1 MLTWLTNDFARF
13 WSAAAA
19 VSILQHARTL
29 DSYMRIMYDEKQ
41 AKIHGVTCLHI
52 HFHCL
57 LTAQCP
63 KIPADCFKSVKSS
76 TFLCSNSVSV
86 NNGSWCYDDV
96 ESTAKRWCESSMSLH
111 VASNSVFRFRGTLF
125 SPRPLLATHRPTLH
139 EIRHCS
145 GHFSQQ
151 QLRRSV
157 ICMAGPRHLLDRR
170 TETGER
176 TGGRLLGRSQ
186 GRAAGRRG
194 PRQAWP
200 GVRPGWTGHTLQG
213 GDRRHDRAAD
223 WLHCSHDNEYWT
235 SVVVVTAD
243 AVPAL
248 LISLNR
254 ISLHFQARITR
265 PIWRGF
271 LFLSSSPFP
280 SLPLQ
285 FPPLPSLSSPFH
297 PLLFPPFPSLSPFPL
312 EVGPL
317 KSSYRGSGGAL

>member
-1 MLTWLTNDFARF
+1 MLTWLTNDFAPF

-19 VSILQHARTL
+19 VSILQHERTL

-96 ESTAKRWCESSMSLH
+96 ESTAKRWCESLMSLH

-213 GDRRHDRAAD
+213 GDRRHDRGAAD
-223 WLHCSHDNEYWT
+223 CIVQTTTNIEHLWCM
-235 SVVVVTAD
+235 VVTAD

-254 ISLHFQARITR
+254 ISLHLCSSIVYITR
-265 PIWRGF
+265 TTDQLVYGICI
-271 LFLSSSPFP
+271 
-280 SLPLQ
+280 LPLWLGVA
-285 FPPLPSLSSPFH
+285 FDSH
-297 PLLFPPFPSLSPFPL
+297 TTH
-312 EVGPL
+312 
-317 KSSYRGSGGAL
+317 RRC